1 MSQQPALYDVATRDE
16 ILRRASVLI
25 SPEHVSEG
33 TLDSLSQ
40 WMNSDSPA
48 PMVLKDFLRP
58 EAAAATADALRAL
71 PVWSRHVTAYY
82 SQTETEV
89 IDEADWADHPQRAA
103 CHYVATPLTAALAD
117 GAMEVQHQTNLR
129 RFLKFAVLTNGLRDW
144 VSLGTGVR
152 LSSKET
158 SVEFAAYGLGDQIRP
173 HQDLFPRRVLG
184 GNLYL
189 DKEHRSGT
197 GGRLGFRL
205 KGGEEEMIEPAFNTF
220 SLFPIRPD
228 AHHWVEPSQR
238 ETIGRYTVSFGL
250 HEADR
255 T

>member
-1 MSQQPALYDVATRDE
+1 MKQTALHDDVTRGE
-16 ILRRASVLI
+16 ILTRASVFI
-25 SPEHVSEG
+25 APEYVREE
-33 TLDSLSQ
+33 TLDTVSQ
-40 WMNSDSPA
+40 WMKSSSPE
-48 PMVLKDFLRP
+48 PMVFRNFLRP
-58 EAAAATADALRAL
+58 EAAAVTAAALRAL

-82 SQTETEV
+82 SQTETEI

-103 CHYVATPLTAALAD
+103 CHYVAQPLTAALAD
-117 GAMEVQHQTNLR
+117 GAMAAQHQTSLR

-152 LSSKET
+152 LSPKEC
-158 SVEFAAYGLGDQIRP
+158 SVEFAAYGRGDQIRP

-189 DKEHRSGT
+189 DEEHRSDT

-205 KGGEEEMIEPAFNTF
+205 EGGEETMVEPAFNTF

-228 AHHWVEPSQR
+228 AHHWVEPFQR
-238 ETIGRYTVSFGL
+238 DTTGRYTVSFGL
-250 HEADR
+250 HRAE
-255 T
+255 